1 MRGVFVTATDTGVGK
16 TVLAAAICA
25 VLRARGEPVAAAKP
39 VVTGLAEPE
48 PGIPADHV
56 LLASCTGQRPEEVCS
71 RTFGPALSPH
81 LAARLAG
88 MPLDPAELEASI
100 RAAAPADGALVVE
113 GVGGLL
119 VPFDDQGY
127 DVRALAVALGLP
139 VVIAARPGL
148 GTINHTLLT
157 IEAAWSAGL
166 DVRGVVLTPWPE
178 TPSPME
184 RSNRATIAALGD
196 VTVSTLPR
204 AGALAPDV
212 LAVAGAALPVDR
224 WLS

>member
-1 MRGVFVTATDTGVGK
+1 A
-16 TVLAAAICA
+16 
-25 VLRARGEPVAAAKP
+25 
-39 VVTGLAEPE
+39 
-48 PGIPADHV
+48 
-56 LLASCTGQRPEEVCS
+56 CTGQQPEEVCA

-88 MPLDPAELEASI
+88 MPLDPGELEASV
-100 RAAAPADGALVVE
+100 RAAAPVGGTLVVE

-127 DVRALAVALGLP
+127 DVRALARALGLP

-178 TPSPME
+178 EPSELE
-184 RSNRATIAALGD
+184 RSNAETIAALGD
-196 VTVSTLPR
+196 VTVSMLPR
-204 AGALAPDV
+204 AEALTPQALAM
-212 LAVAGAALPVDR
+212 AGETLPVDR
-224 WLS
+224 WVGGATPS